1 MEIKYKVLIGLMIS
15 IMLMLPI
22 CGACSAVLDLKNSK
36 YMAQETLGMFR
47 LSDMPIETANILLKH
62 DEGLKDEPFGLN
74 LDISNFK
81 ASKITMFDKTRLI
94 SMTVNGYYKTLKNG
108 KIDIAK
114 LDEPINISYSEE
126 VE

>member
-114 LDEPINISYSEE
+114 LDEPINISYTEE